1 MHITAGSTGYNNLSD
16 KPDLSGFQTKADF
29 KIEADQIHGEVG
41 QINTKLGGTQ
51 QQLGNFRA
59 QVNQNVKNLIN
70 RANAADTNIYALK
83 TAGFLTKDG
92 VNAWWSAGLT
102 EKGEQVASYI
112 SQSPTAIKM
121 ISEHL
126 DINAIATFR
135 SYKSA
140 IGNIVSSNRDGVAQ
154 NRTTAQNALT
164 SAQNA
169 QTAAQKAEAAINRL
183 PAWAKKNRLKEAL
196 ESETIIVG
204 GFIDT
209 SLINAK
215 ALNVEV
221 AKVGGFN
228 IEGNTLTAQ
237 GFNNLWG
244 TNQGVR
250 LDPFGGIV
258 VRNGDNLS
266 SQLSASGLTTVVY
279 GGSSII
285 SGSTIYLSR
294 GANTFDVII
303 AHLKDDPD
311 WHEYVQFK
319 TKGLPHKN
327 HIAAGGGANFKNVV
341 IDINSGLLGWE

>member
-112 SQSPTAIKM
+112 SQSSTAIKM

-140 IGNIVSSNRDGVAQ
+140 IGNIVSSNREGVEQ
-154 NRTTAQNALT
+154 NRTTAQNAQT
-164 SAQNA
+164 AAQNA
-169 QTAAQKAEAAINRL
+169 QTAAQKAAAAIANLGPWVNQRTI
-183 PAWAKKNRLKEAL
+183 REAL
-196 ESETIIVG
+196 ASETIIVG
-204 GFIDT
+204 GYINT
-209 SLINAK
+209 SLIDTNNLVVKRA
-215 ALNVEV
+215 AQI
-221 AKVGGFN
+221 GGFYAN
-228 IEGNTLTAQ
+228 NYDLEAKGTTDSGSSTRMAFSMRTGNAS
-237 GFNNLWG
+237 FS
-244 TNQGVR
+244 
-250 LDPFGGIV
+250 
-258 VRNGDNLS
+258 LS
-266 SQLSASGLTTVVY
+266 SQGTTE
-279 GGSSII
+279 I
-285 SGSTIYLSR
+285 SGSYVHLIGAWGKRPVLHLSNYSR
-294 GANTFDVII
+294 DREFSVAISGIGGESYERVRIKI
-303 AHLKDDPD
+303 SH
-311 WHEYVQFK
+311 
-319 TKGLPHKN
+319 LPHKN
-327 HIAAGGGANFKNVV
+327 TLRKEPNY
-341 IDINSGLLGWE
+341 SGTFRRLLLEEGSSLVCWE

>member
-112 SQSPTAIKM
+112 SQSPTASKM

-140 IGNIVSSNRDGVAQ
+140 IGNIVSSNREGVEQ
-154 NRTTAQNALT
+154 NRTTAQNAQT
-164 SAQNA
+164 AAQNA
-169 QTAAQKAEAAINRL
+169 QTAAQKAAAAIANLGPWVNQRTI
-183 PAWAKKNRLKEAL
+183 REAL
-196 ESETIIVG
+196 ASETIIVG
-204 GFIDT
+204 GYINT
-209 SLINAK
+209 SLIDTNNLVVKRA
-215 ALNVEV
+215 AQI
-221 AKVGGFN
+221 GGFY
-228 IEGNTLTAQ
+228 A
-237 GFNNLWG
+237 NNYDL
-244 TNQGVR
+244 
-250 LDPFGGIV
+250 
-258 VRNGDNLS
+258 
-266 SQLSASGLTTVVY
+266 
-279 GGSSII
+279 
-285 SGSTIYLSR
+285 
-294 GANTFDVII
+294 
-303 AHLKDDPD
+303 
-311 WHEYVQFK
+311 
-319 TKGLPHKN
+319 
-327 HIAAGGGANFKNVV
+327 
-341 IDINSGLLGWE
+341 